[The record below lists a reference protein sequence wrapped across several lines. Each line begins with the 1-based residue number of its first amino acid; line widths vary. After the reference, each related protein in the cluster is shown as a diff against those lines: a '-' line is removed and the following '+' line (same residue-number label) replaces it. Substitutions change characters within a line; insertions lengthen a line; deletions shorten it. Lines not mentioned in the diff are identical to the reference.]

1 MFSLC
6 AVLAKKAGTKKYLL
20 YCFYAKKNIQSDGAI
35 FLSMHQEPSCSFP
48 AGRLMLNKHHS
59 PYFLQTTMYRPTGRP
74 VPEPGRMAGTSAGGR
89 QPSEVKILF
98 AQARALKTPLD
109 GNLCIYR

>member
-1 MFSLC
+1 MQC
-6 AVLAKKAGTKKYLL
+6 WQKKLVPKKYLI

-35 FLSMHQEPSCSFP
+35 FLSMHQEPLCSFLT
-48 AGRLMLNKHHS
+48 GRLMPNKHQS

-74 VPEPGRMAGTSAGGR
+74 VPEPGRIAGTSAGGR
-89 QPSEVKILF
+89 QPSEGKILF
-98 AQARALKTPLD
+98 AQARALKTPPD